1 MAERVTAVIL
11 EADIAQFDDAM
22 RRAASSTKQVS
33 DEGKKLAETHQ
44 AMTMLGTGMLAAGA
58 AIAAGVGAAVAKY
71 AEFDQALSFVAA
83 TGDDAR
89 ANMDA
94 LRDAA
99 LEAGATTVFSATE
112 SANAIE
118 ELAKAG
124 LSAKDILGGG
134 LKGSLDL
141 AAAGGLAVADAAG
154 IAATAL
160 KVFKLEGDDMAHVAD
175 LLAAGA
181 GKAMGDVSDLGA
193 ALQQS
198 GQVASSTGLSI
209 EETTAALAAFASQ
222 GLLGSDA
229 GTSFKTML
237 GSLTPNSA
245 KAADEMERL
254 GISAYNSQGEFIGL
268 AAFAGN
274 LRSSL
279 EGLTDEQ
286 RNASLEIMFGS
297 DAVRAANVL
306 YAEGGQGIAS
316 WTEKVN
322 DSGYAAETAATR
334 LDNLMGDWE
343 AFTGALDTAFIT
355 MGEGLDGPLRGL
367 VQGLTD
373 LVDGFNDLP
382 DGGKQAVIWIGL
394 ATAGVGLLGGATLI
408 AIPKIAAFK
417 IALET
422 LSVNAAS
429 TRAGLA
435 RFTTFLTGPWGI
447 ALVAATTAIV
457 ALSSAQDKLRTSSEV
472 FSNVIKNATSADE
485 LFNAAD
491 SAVPFLSRLKEATS
505 SVKVFKENLDIIANN
520 DFLRGLRG
528 ETSQLSAVLTTMGEE
543 LANVAESDAPAA
555 AKSFKMLTQEMQLS
569 KSEQI
574 DLLNAMKP
582 YRDELVKVADAQKI
596 DVTTKDGQI
605 DMNALLKVALGDTTS
620 ATGDASA
627 ATEELEAATSEAV
640 GELDEMVTALLNVA
654 GGAKSMG
661 ESHDDALASIN
672 ALADAA
678 AAEGASLTG
687 TNDASIRFR
696 DSIRDVEQAHLDSA
710 AAILENGGTLESARA
725 EWEAGREKVIEMR
738 VSMGE
743 SREEAIRWADQNL
756 GSAAQVVGAMTDVTG
771 AVNSIPKNPRINLS
785 VTGTS
790 AVYNELMRVQDA
802 LRAVTG
808 NKSLHVSTGQ
818 GGQGGLVA
826 GNENGGLYSYKAF
839 ANGGLSS
846 GIYPGGAEIHKF
858 AERTLPWEA
867 YISPKSDQ
875 RQQNYGTWLEVGSRL
890 GFSQQQ
896 QPAPV
901 SLDGVGISGTL
912 DLGNGLVGFVDGRI
926 SQYDSSRSQTTRRG
940 VRNV

>member
-11 EADIAQFDDAM
+11 DADITNYETAM
-22 RRAASSTKQVS
+22 NRAADSARGLTA
-33 DEGKKLAETHQ
+33 EGKKLAETHQ

-58 AIAAGVGAAVAKY
+58 AIAAGVGVAVAKY
-71 AEFDQALSFVAA
+71 AEFDQAMSAVAA

-89 ANMDA
+89 ANMEA

-99 LEAGATTVFSATE
+99 LEAGASTVFSATE

-134 LKGSLDL
+134 LSGALDL
-141 AAAGGLAVADAAG
+141 AAAGGLEVADAAG

-160 KVFKLEGDDMAHVAD
+160 KVFNLEGDDMSHVAD

-181 GKAMGDVSDLGA
+181 GKAMGDVSDLGQ
-193 ALQQS
+193 AL
-198 GQVASSTGLSI
+198 GQAGLVASSTGLSI

-237 GSLTPNSA
+237 GALTPNSA

-254 GISAYNSQGEFIGL
+254 GISAYDSQGQFIGL

-306 YAEGGQGIAS
+306 YSQGGQGIAS

-322 DSGYAAETAATR
+322 DSGFAAETAATK
-334 LDNLMGDWE
+334 LDNLIGDWE

-367 VQGLTD
+367 VQGLTG
-373 LVDGFNDLP
+373 LVDGFNGLP
-382 DGGKQAVIWIGL
+382 DGAKQAVIWIGL
-394 ATAGVGLLGGATLI
+394 VTAGVGLLGGATLI
-408 AIPKIAAFK
+408 AVPKLAAFK

-422 LSVNAAS
+422 LSVNAAT

-435 RFTTFLTGPWGI
+435 RFATFLTGPWGI

-457 ALSSAQDKLRTSSEV
+457 ALSAAQDKLRTSSEV
-472 FSNVIKNATSADE
+472 FQNVIKNAQSADE
-485 LFNAAD
+485 LFAAGD

-505 SVKVFKENLDIIANN
+505 SVKVFKENLDIIAHN

-528 ETSQLSAVLTTMGEE
+528 ETSQLSAVLTTTGEE
-543 LANVAESDAPAA
+543 LAKVAQSDAPAA
-555 AKSFKMLTQEMQLS
+555 ARAFKMLADEMQLS

-582 YRDELVKVADAQKI
+582 YRDELVKIADQQKI
-596 DVTTKDGQI
+596 DVTTKEGQL
-605 DMNALLKVALGDTTS
+605 DMNALLKVALGDTAS
-620 ATGDASA
+620 ATGDATV
-627 ATEELEAATSEAV
+627 ATEELEAATQAAV
-640 GELDEMVTALLNVA
+640 GELDDMVQALMDVA
-654 GGAKSMG
+654 GGAKDMAG
-661 ESHDDALASIN
+661 AHDDALASIN
-672 ALADAA
+672 ALVEAA
-678 AAEGASLTG
+678 AVEGASLTG

-696 DSIRDVEQAHLDSA
+696 DSMREVEQAHIDSA
-710 AAILENGGTLESARA
+710 AAILQNGGTLADA
-725 EWEAGREKVIEMR
+725 QIEWQAGRDKVIEMR
-738 VSMGE
+738 VAMGE
-743 SREEAIRWADQNL
+743 SREEAVAWADQNL
-756 GSAAQVVGAMTDVTG
+756 GSAAEVSQAMANVST
-771 AVNSIPKNPRINLS
+771 AVNDIPPAKVINLS
-785 VTGTS
+785 ITGTS

-808 NKSLHVSTGQ
+808 NNSLHVSTGL

-826 GNENGGLYSYKAF
+826 GNENGGLYTYKAF
-839 ANGGLSS
+839 ANGGMSS
-846 GIYPGGAEIHKF
+846 GIYRGGAEIHKF
-858 AERTLPWEA
+858 AEKTLPWEA
-867 YISPKSDQ
+867 YLSPKSDQ
-875 RQQNYGTWLEVGSRL
+875 RKQNYGTWLDVGNRL
-890 GFSQQQ
+890 DFV
-896 QPAPV
+896 QPQAR
-901 SLDGVGISGTL
+901 SGGGVVNNFTGDVYGQDPGEIAREF
-912 DLGNGLVGFVDGRI
+912 NKM
-926 SQYDSSRSQTTRRG
+926 QRRANNVAG
-940 VRNV
+940 VRKTVGD